1 MLDFNFFVSI
11 PLANDNASAK
21 LQAFQQKVCHTP

>member
-11 PLANDNASAK
+11 PLANDNTAAK
-21 LQAFQQKVCHTP
+21 LQAFQQKVGHTP